1 MKNSQL
7 WEQLKAGLIRAL
19 CTDGLLTSG
28 MNCSAASGRLKMPLR
43 VAAYCRVSTDRED
56 QANSLASQKRYF
68 SEYIQQHDDWLL
80 VDIYP
85 DEGISGTTTRHRE
98 QFNRMV
104 RDAEAGK
111 IDLILTKEVSRFARN
126 TVDTLEYTR
135 RLKRLGVG
143 VIFTNDNIDI
153 RDNDGELRLTIMASM
168 AQEESRKTSERVKW
182 GQKRRMEA
190 GVVFGN
196 NSIYGFDLNGGQLT
210 VKEDEAQVIRHIY
223 HKFLNEGKG
232 THVIARELYEEGVP
246 PPRSATGKWSC
257 VMIRRILRNEKYVGD
272 LLQKKSVTLDY
283 LSHKKVENRGQEEQV
298 LLKDHHE
305 AIIDRPTWE
314 ATQAELARRAE
325 KRTDSTKY
333 SNRYWCSGKI
343 RCSACGSRFVPR
355 INHRPNGDTY
365 KIWGCH
371 SRVHYG
377 NWKQNGQGDH
387 VGCNMRML
395 NDKALTA
402 CVQFVLQQLDLDYD
416 ALARELAADIQ
427 KVLSDGSQV
436 QNFSRLQSR
445 QADLERRKERV
456 MDAYFGGDISREEML
471 QMKAKYSGELEKISV
486 QLLQKAD
493 LELLQAQQ
501 DKAFQELVRTI
512 RERITSSEE
521 VFAEAVEEIV
531 VYQDYIT
538 IKIHCLPL
546 TFRIW
551 YSTSGTRE
559 NYTTKIERWEAV

>member
-1 MKNSQL
+1 
-7 WEQLKAGLIRAL
+7 
-19 CTDGLLTSG
+19 
-28 MNCSAASGRLKMPLR
+28 MPLR

-56 QANSLASQKRYF
+56 QANSLASQKTYF
-68 SEYIQQHDDWLL
+68 SDYIQQHNDWLL

-98 QFNRMV
+98 QFNRMI

-143 VIFTNDNIDI
+143 VIFTNDNIDT
-153 RDNDGELRLTIMASM
+153 RDNDGELRLTIMASI

-196 NSIYGFDLNGGQLT
+196 HCIYGFDLTGGRLT

-272 LLQKKSVTLDY
+272 VLQKKFVTVDY
-283 LSHKKVENRGQEEQV
+283 LTHKKVENRGQEEQI
-298 LLKDHHE
+298 LLQDHHE
-305 AIIDRPTWE
+305 AIIDRPTWD
-314 ATQAELARRAE
+314 AVQTELARRSE
-325 KRTDSTKY
+325 KQTDKSKY

-343 RCSACGSRFVPR
+343 RCGACGSRFVPK
-355 INHRPNGDTY
+355 ITHRPNGDTY
-365 KIWGCH
+365 KIWECH
-371 SRVHYG
+371 SRAHYG
-377 NWKQNGQGDH
+377 NWKKNGQGDY
-387 VGCNMRML
+387 VGCNMRIL
-395 NDKALTA
+395 NDKTLTA

-416 ALARELAADIQ
+416 AMARELAADIQ
-427 KVLSDGSQV
+427 KVLTDTPQGKDLG
-436 QNFSRLQSR
+436 RLQAR
-445 QADLERRKERV
+445 QSDLERRKERV
-456 MDAYFGGDISREEML
+456 MDSYFGGDISKEEML
-471 QMKAKYSGELEKISV
+471 QMKAKYDEELERINA
-486 QLLQKAD
+486 QLHQYVD
-493 LELLQAQQ
+493 MERTQAEQA
-501 DKAFQELVRTI
+501 KGLQELVQAI
-512 RERITSSEE
+512 RACVTCSGE

-531 VYQDYIT
+531 IYEDYIT
-538 IKIHCLPL
+538 IKIRYLPM
-546 TFRIW
+546 TFQLW

-559 NYTTKIERWEAV
+559 NYTTKIERWEVI

>member
-1 MKNSQL
+1 
-7 WEQLKAGLIRAL
+7 
-19 CTDGLLTSG
+19 
-28 MNCSAASGRLKMPLR
+28 MPLR

-56 QANSLASQKRYF
+56 QANSLTSQKTYF
-68 SEYIQQHDDWLL
+68 SDYIQQHDDWLL

-98 QFNRMV
+98 QFNRMI
-104 RDAEAGK
+104 RDAEMGK

-135 RLKRLGVG
+135 RLKQMGVG
-143 VIFTNDNIDI
+143 VIFTNDNIDT
-153 RDNDGELRLTIMASM
+153 RDNDGELRLTLMASM

-196 NSIYGFDLNGGQLT
+196 NCIYGFDLTGGQLT

-232 THVIARELYEEGVP
+232 THVIARELYEEGIP
-246 PPRSATGKWSC
+246 PPKSATGKWSC

-272 LLQKKSVTLDY
+272 VLQKKFVTVDFLT
-283 LSHKKVENRGQEEQV
+283 HKKVENRGQEEQI
-298 LLKDHHE
+298 LLQDHHE
-305 AIIDRPTWE
+305 AIIDRPTWD
-314 ATQAELARRAE
+314 AVQAELSRRAG
-325 KRTDSTKY
+325 KQTDNSKY

-343 RCSACGSRFVPR
+343 RCGACGSRFVPR
-355 INHRPNGDTY
+355 INKRPNGDIY

-377 NWKQNGQGDH
+377 NWKKNGQGDY

-416 ALARELAADIQ
+416 ALAQELAADIQ
-427 KVLSDGSQV
+427 KVLTDTPQGKDL
-436 QNFSRLQSR
+436 SRLQAR
-445 QADLERRKERV
+445 QTDLERRKERV
-456 MDAYFGGDISREEML
+456 MDSYFGGDISKEEML
-471 QMKAKYSGELEKISV
+471 QMKSKYDEELEKISG
-486 QLLQKAD
+486 QLFQYAD
-493 LELLQAQQ
+493 MERIQTEQA
-501 DKAFQELVRTI
+501 KNLQELIQVI
-512 RERITSSEE
+512 RKSVTCSEE
-521 VFAEAVEEIV
+521 VFSEAVEEIV
-531 VYQDYIT
+531 VNEEYI
-538 IKIHCLPL
+538 IVKIRYLPM
-546 TFRIW
+546 TFQLW

-559 NYTTKIERWEAV
+559 NYTTKIERWEVV

>member
-1 MKNSQL
+1 
-7 WEQLKAGLIRAL
+7 
-19 CTDGLLTSG
+19 
-28 MNCSAASGRLKMPLR
+28 MPLR

-68 SEYIQQHDDWLL
+68 TEYIQQHNDWLL

-98 QFNRMV
+98 QFNRMI

-143 VIFTNDNIDI
+143 VIFTNDNIDT
-153 RDNDGELRLTIMASM
+153 RDNDGELRLTIMASI

-196 NSIYGFDLNGGQLT
+196 HCIYGFDLTDGQLT

-232 THVIARELYEEGVP
+232 THVIARELYEAGVP
-246 PPRSATGKWSC
+246 PPKSATGKWSC
-257 VMIRRILRNEKYVGD
+257 VMIRRILLNEKYVGD
-272 LLQKKSVTLDY
+272 VLQKKFVTVDY
-283 LSHKKVENRGQEEQV
+283 LTHKKVENRGQEEQI
-298 LLKDHHE
+298 LLQDHHE

-314 ATQAELARRAE
+314 AVQAELARRSE
-325 KRTDSTKY
+325 KQTGKSKY

-343 RCSACGSRFVPR
+343 RCGACGSRFVPK
-355 INHRPNGDTY
+355 ITHRRNGDTY
-365 KIWGCH
+365 KIWECH
-371 SRVHYG
+371 SRAHYG
-377 NWKQNGQGDH
+377 NWKKNGQGDY
-387 VGCNMRML
+387 VGCNMRIL
-395 NDKALTA
+395 NNKTLTA

-416 ALARELAADIQ
+416 AMAQELAADIQ
-427 KVLSDGSQV
+427 KVLTDTPQGKDLG
-436 QNFSRLQSR
+436 RLQAR
-445 QADLERRKERV
+445 QSDLERRKERV
-456 MDAYFGGDISREEML
+456 MDSYFGGDISKEEML
-471 QMKAKYSGELEKISV
+471 QMKAKYDEELEKIST
-486 QLLQKAD
+486 QLLQCAD
-493 LELLQAQQ
+493 MERIQAAQA
-501 DKAFQELVRTI
+501 KGLQELVRTI
-512 RERITSSEE
+512 RACVTCSEE
-521 VFAEAVEEIV
+521 VFSEAVEEIV
-531 VYQDYIT
+531 VYEDYIT
-538 IKIHCLPL
+538 IKIRYLPI
-546 TFRIW
+546 TFQIW

-559 NYTTKIERWEAV
+559 NYTTKIERWEVV

>member
-1 MKNSQL
+1 
-7 WEQLKAGLIRAL
+7 
-19 CTDGLLTSG
+19 
-28 MNCSAASGRLKMPLR
+28 MPLR
-43 VAAYCRVSTDRED
+43 VAAYCRVSTDYED
-56 QANSLASQKRYF
+56 QASSLISQKRYF
-68 SEYIQQHDDWLL
+68 TEYIQQHNDWLL

-98 QFNRMV
+98 QFNRMI
-104 RDAEAGK
+104 RDAEEGK

-143 VIFTNDNIDI
+143 VIFTNDNIDT
-153 RDNDGELRLTIMASM
+153 RDNDGELRLTIMASI

-196 NSIYGFDLNGGQLT
+196 NCIYGFDLTDGQLT
-210 VKEDEAQVIRHIY
+210 VKEDEAQIIRHIY

-246 PPRSATGKWSC
+246 PPKSATRKWSC

-272 LLQKKSVTLDY
+272 VLQKKFVTVDFLT
-283 LSHKKVENRGQEEQV
+283 HKKVENRGQEEQI
-298 LLKDHHE
+298 LLHDHHE

-314 ATQAELARRAE
+314 AVQAELARRSE
-325 KRTDSTKY
+325 KQTDKSKY

-343 RCSACGSRFVPR
+343 RCGACGSRFVPK
-355 INHRPNGDTY
+355 ITHRRNGDTY
-365 KIWGCH
+365 KIWECH
-371 SRVHYG
+371 SRAHYG
-377 NWKQNGQGDH
+377 NWKENGQGDY
-387 VGCNMRML
+387 VGCNMRIL
-395 NDKALTA
+395 NDKTLTT

-416 ALARELAADIQ
+416 AMAQELAADIQ
-427 KVLSDGSQV
+427 KILTDTPQGKDL
-436 QNFSRLQSR
+436 SRLQAR

-456 MDAYFGGDISREEML
+456 MDSYFGGDISKEEML
-471 QMKAKYSGELEKISV
+471 QMKAKYDEELEKINT
-486 QLLQKAD
+486 QLLQYAD
-493 LELLQAQQ
+493 MERAQAEQA
-501 DKAFQELVRTI
+501 KGLQELVQTI
-512 RERITSSEE
+512 RECATCSEE

-531 VYQDYIT
+531 VYDESIT
-538 IKIHCLPL
+538 IKIRYLPM
-546 TFRIW
+546 TFQIW

-559 NYTTKIERWEAV
+559 NYTTKIERWEVV